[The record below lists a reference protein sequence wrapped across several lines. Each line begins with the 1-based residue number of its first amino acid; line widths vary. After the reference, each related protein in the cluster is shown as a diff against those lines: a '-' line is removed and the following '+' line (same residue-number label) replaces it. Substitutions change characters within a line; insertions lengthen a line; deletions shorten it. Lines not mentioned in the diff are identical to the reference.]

1 MNMDH
6 DGMPNGREGRAGFTL
21 LELVVVVGTLAVLSA
36 LLLPALAS
44 TKPNSKAVQC
54 LNNQK
59 QLAMA
64 WLMYA
69 SDNSGQLAINC
80 DQSSS
85 LPNGT
90 PSWITGSIPWQTT
103 PSATETNTDNLVNDK
118 YSLLGSYLGRNYQ
131 VFACPATAYFV
142 NSVRA
147 AKGWDHRCR
156 SVTMDAALGE
166 GCDDIKYSASA
177 GYSGHWYLAKKSSDI
192 HVPGP
197 SDVYVFLDEHPDS
210 IDDGIFYTPNFPYTT
225 LLELPG
231 CQHAGACGVS
241 FADGHAEMH
250 KLQGK
255 FSSRPVNYM
264 YSIRYVMPLTDPDM
278 LWLESHTPVK

>member
-1 MNMDH
+1 MNLDH
-6 DGMPNGREGRAGFTL
+6 DGLPDGREGRAGFTL
-21 LELVVVVGTLAVLSA
+21 LELVVVMSTLAVLSA

-59 QLAMA
+59 QLALA

-69 SDNSGQLAINC
+69 SDNSGRLAVNC
-80 DQSSS
+80 DQSGT
-85 LPNGT
+85 LTNGA
-90 PSWITGSIPWQTT
+90 PSWVSGVMDWGALGS
-103 PSATETNTDNLVNDK
+103 ADVNTDYLVNDK
-118 YSLLGSYLGRNYQ
+118 YSLLGGYLGRKYQ

-142 NSVRA
+142 SPVQVK
-147 AKGWDHRCR
+147 KGWDHRVR

-166 GCDDIKYSASA
+166 GRDNIKYSNQA
-177 GYSGHWYLAKKSSDI
+177 GYGAHWYLAKKLSDI

-210 IDDGIFYTPNFPYTT
+210 LDDGIFYTPNFACAT

-231 CQHAGACGVS
+231 CQHANACGVS

-255 FSSRPVNYM
+255 LANQPVKYS
-264 YSIRYVMPLTDPDM
+264 YSIRFPVPASDPDM
-278 LWLESHTPVK
+278 LWLESHTPIK